1 MRSNYLSRIIFSL
14 FLGVMAM
21 PTFSQVSN
29 DNEDE
34 VNKVDHRSAHD
45 YVPGQVL
52 VKMKDGS
59 PANVQRVK
67 GKFKSA
73 GIGQLDAVLRE
84 FGVEG
89 MEQLLPHEKPGRT
102 LRKAKAFNGDVI
114 QERDLSQLYLL
125 QMNAEKAME
134 TQQLIERLSAL
145 PEVEFAEPNYK
156 AYITADANSF
166 GYEPLFSQLWGLS
179 AINMP
184 QLWGVKKIS
193 QKRPVIAIL
202 DTGID
207 IAHPDL
213 AANVWTNAAEAEGE
227 EGYDNDNNGFKNDI
241 HGWDFINQTGTI
253 RDFNG
258 HGTHCAGI
266 AAAIGDN
273 RLGVVGANPDA
284 LIMPITIMQSDG
296 TGDLATII
304 RGIDYAIAMGA
315 DVLSMSIGTYAT
327 SLAFEQALGRAYQ
340 NAILVAAAGN
350 DGYCLNHDHPERG
363 QKEPMPM
370 FPAAYN
376 FVLGVQ
382 ASAASGA
389 MAGFSNY
396 DDNGAFF
403 TDWGEDKL
411 YNYELRAPGASIM
424 SIWPGGKY
432 RSLNGTSMACPLVA
446 GALSRL
452 IQCKEIGSKEELFGD
467 LIHSTTRVGDLDIY
481 KAYQWNDTNRRPSLS
496 FVTYTI
502 DDSDGDGRL
511 DAGETIAIY
520 PTLRNDWGTAAN
532 IQISIEP
539 DEPEDPNIV
548 EFLDANVAF
557 GSDLSSYAKN
567 TASTPLRIKISEA
580 CADNRHI
587 KLLLKAKCDN
597 ITSDMEQ
604 PIVLVANNMVEIG
617 GVISENTTLTADQV
631 YYVANDLAIMEG
643 ATLTIEPGTRLE
655 FAAGKSLSSFGKL
668 QAKGTPEKPII
679 FTGHAGE
686 GPWGYINSHKPT
698 GVLRNGSYIWTNS
711 DQTLFTLVET
721 NETPIQI
728 LSKRTAYR
736 YYNPNEENSPG
747 RTFPLYYY
755 MKDFQDYLNTSS
767 TNQMDIPYCK
777 LADPSF
783 LTPYVLKAL
792 EAFNNYIGQWPSEP
806 DELHTKSFICEFS
819 PEIFW
824 KSYAYPR
831 DTISYCKMDGGKIV
845 GSPIRSVPPIMN
857 DCVLEPCSGDDIT
870 TGIVTVNGE
879 RNVIQNMI
887 ETSGYGQIK
896 PGTEDRKSYINMR
909 FTNIVNND
917 YCRHTMNLPQY
928 AKMPFNNYFNNKT
941 TDPRYGTY
949 MLKALSD
956 VPSVSRAEHPSYL
969 GTAREDLVRP
979 YIIEFG
985 NTGNLSETTYATVD
999 LSNMPDRPYAEAH
1012 GIVWK
1017 VVVNGYD
1024 AQDEFEQLPPLG
1036 VGRHKF
1042 EVYFNRPMN
1051 KEVAPQISFGVRE
1064 PYTQQ
1069 PVAEDGSWNEE
1080 GTIYTAYKTITG
1092 KTKSDGLNR
1101 IYVYGAEDNE
1111 FFEIPYE
1118 KSRFNINIQA
1128 AGSMATGFMAE
1139 AGLGRVNL
1147 TWNNE
1152 ENNFDDAMGFNI
1164 YRYNYVEK
1172 DSLDRYGKPTGVKI
1186 VVPDTIRINQ
1196 EIVDV
1201 EATEYTDYE
1210 VIPGETYYYYYKVLS
1225 TDLKEYDISNV
1236 VTVTPQTSEL
1246 GDANGSGDVDVADVI
1261 TTVNY
1266 AAGQQPKPF
1275 IFEAADM
1282 NADLGIDILDVIGII
1297 KKIMNPGADAQAL
1310 AEATATY
1317 TIENGTLYVESP
1329 VALAGVQVQLAM
1341 DEGENE
1347 VRVAEGLN
1355 GFEHTSAWLS
1365 ENDYLFLAYN
1375 MNSKTL
1381 PAGKHALLH
1390 IGNGLVAQMRLADS
1404 AGRNVEAI
1412 GDDATKIN
1420 RMATDVMTVPG
1431 IYDLQ
1436 GRKITNDSQW
1446 QGQLPKGVY
1455 IVNGKKVVR

>member
-34 VNKVDHRSAHD
+34 VNKVDQRSAHD

-184 QLWGVKKIS
+184 QLWGVNMIS

-327 SLAFEQALGRAYQ
+327 SLALEQALGRAYQ

-350 DGYCLNHDHPERG
+350 DAYCLNHGHPEKG
-363 QKEPMPM
+363 QIAPMPM

-403 TDWGEDKL
+403 TEWGEDKL

-432 RSLNGTSMACPLVA
+432 RSLSGTSMACPLVA

-481 KAYQWNDTNRRPSLS
+481 KAYQWNDTNRQPSLS

-502 DDSDGDGRL
+502 DDSEGDGDGRP

-539 DEPEDPNIV
+539 DELEDPNIV

-567 TASTPLRIKISEA
+567 TASTPLRIKISET

-597 ITSDMEQ
+597 ITSGMEQ
-604 PIVLVANNMVEIG
+604 RVVLVANNMVEIG

-655 FAAGKSLSSFGKL
+655 FAADKSLSSFGKL

-698 GVLRNGSYIWTNS
+698 GVLREDDHIWTNS
-711 DQTLFTLVET
+711 DQTLFTFVKT
-721 NETPIQI
+721 DETPISFKYEY
-728 LSKRTAYR
+728 LLYA
-736 YYNPNEENSPG
+736 YYNAAEEKSPSKKFYLRDYMEEFIDFNSH
-747 RTFPLYYY
+747 
-755 MKDFQDYLNTSS
+755 S
-767 TNQMDIPYCK
+767 TLDIPYHK

-792 EAFNNYIGQWPSEP
+792 EDLNNYMSQWPSEP
-806 DELHTKSFICEFS
+806 DELHTEKFGSYLYAPQYSWHC
-819 PEIFW
+819 
-824 KSYAYPR
+824 YAYPR
-831 DTISYCKMDGGKIV
+831 DTISYCRIDGGKILTV
-845 GSPIRSVPPIMN
+845 EYKSVPPIMN
-857 DCVLEPCSGDDIT
+857 DCVLEPCSYINVAEEMMRAM
-870 TGIVTVNGE
+870 IKGE
-879 RNVIQNMI
+879 RNVIQNI
-887 ETSGYGQIK
+887 RDTYGNGSL
-896 PGTEDRKSYINMR
+896 PSAGNSYYNNEMR
-909 FTNIVNND
+909 YSNIVNND
-917 YCRHTMNLPQY
+917 YGGKTICLPIY
-928 AKMPFNNYFNNKT
+928 TEMLFNNYFNNKT
-941 TDPRYGTY
+941 TRYGTY
-949 MLKALSD
+949 MLHAYSS

-979 YIIEFG
+979 LIIEFG
-985 NTGNLSETTYATVD
+985 NTGNLSGTTYATVD

-1152 ENNFDDAMGFNI
+1152 ENDFDDAMGFNI

-1172 DSLDRYGKPTGVKI
+1172 DSLDSYGKPTGVKI

-1297 KKIMNPGADAQAL
+1297 KKIMNLGADAQAL

-1329 VALAGVQVQLAM
+1329 VALAGVQVQLAL

-1375 MNSKTL
+1375 MNGKTL
-1381 PAGKHALLH
+1381 PAGKHTLLH

>member
-1 MRSNYLSRIIFSL
+1 MRSSYLSRIIFSL

-34 VNKVDHRSAHD
+34 VNKVDQRSAHD

-89 MEQLLPHEKPGRT
+89 MEQLLPHENLGRT

-184 QLWGVKKIS
+184 QLWGVKTIS

-227 EGYDNDNNGFKNDI
+227 EGYDNDNNGFKNDV

-327 SLAFEQALGRAYQ
+327 SLALEQALGRAYQ

-350 DGYCLNHDHPERG
+350 DAYCLNHDHPERG

-403 TDWGEDKL
+403 TEWGEDKL

-432 RSLNGTSMACPLVA
+432 RSLSGTSMACPLVA

-481 KAYQWNDTNRRPSLS
+481 KAYLLNDTNRQPSLS

-502 DDSDGDGRL
+502 DDSEGDGDGRP
-511 DAGETIAIY
+511 DAGETISIY

-539 DEPEDPNIV
+539 DELEDPNIV

-557 GSDLSSYAKN
+557 GSDLSSYGKN
-567 TASTPLRIKISEA
+567 ISANPIRFKVREDCTDGRKICMVFRA
-580 CADNRHI
+580 T
-587 KLLLKAKCDN
+587 CDN
-597 ITSDMEQ
+597 ITEE
-604 PIVLVANNMVEIG
+604 LVHEF
-617 GVISENTTLTADQV
+617 TLTAENGVELGGIISEDMTLYPNV
-631 YYVANDLAIMEG
+631 HYIVTKTLAVEEG
-643 ATLTIEPGTRLE
+643 AVLTILPGTVLKFKKGVSLYIPMGSLHCEGEPGNM
-655 FAAGKSLSSFGKL
+655 
-668 QAKGTPEKPII
+668 IV
-679 FTGHAGE
+679 FTMA
-686 GPWGYINSHKPT
+686 
-698 GVLRNGSYIWTNS
+698 
-711 DQTLFTLVET
+711 D
-721 NETPIQI
+721 NETG
-728 LSKRTAYR
+728 
-736 YYNPNEENSPG
+736 NMEE
-747 RTFPLYYY
+747 
-755 MKDFQDYLNTSS
+755 LNLNKNTVKY
-767 TNQMDIPYCK
+767 TK
-777 LADPSF
+777 FFGLR
-783 LTPYVLKAL
+783 
-792 EAFNNYIGQWPSEP
+792 FNNGNHDTYGLSTVNMINCIVENC
-806 DELHTKSFICEFS
+806 HTKSYLFS
-819 PEIFW
+819 NNALLNKTNVMYSSGKTQI
-824 KSYAYPR
+824 YAT
-831 DTISYCKMDGGKIV
+831 DFTFSN
-845 GSPIRSVPPIMN
+845 S
-857 DCVLEPCSGDDIT
+857 
-870 TGIVTVNGE
+870 
-879 RNVIQNMI
+879 NVIGNYVTENQPDYWGKATYISSNAFGNRGESSGEYTNIGYYSKTPKNYLPESPNYLGSAREDIIRKGLWDMNHP
-887 ETSGYGQIK
+887 TYNSGYG
-896 PGTEDRKSYINMR
+896 
-909 FTNIVNND
+909 
-917 YCRHTMNLPQY
+917 
-928 AKMPFNNYFNNKT
+928 
-941 TDPRYGTY
+941 TY
-949 MLKALSD
+949 
-956 VPSVSRAEHPSYL
+956 
-969 GTAREDLVRP
+969 
-979 YIIEFG
+979 
-985 NTGNLSETTYATVD
+985 NLSNTLT
-999 LSNMPDRPYAEAH
+999 RPSAEAH

-1147 TWNNE
+1147 TWNND

-1172 DSLDRYGKPTGVKI
+1172 DSLDSYGKPTGVKI

-1210 VIPGETYYYYYKVLS
+1210 VVPGETYYYYYKVLS

-1317 TIENGTLYVESP
+1317 TVENGTLYVESP
-1329 VALAGVQVQLAM
+1329 VALAGVQVQLAL

-1375 MNSKTL
+1375 MNGKTL

>member
-1 MRSNYLSRIIFSL
+1 MRSSYLSRIIFSL

-34 VNKVDHRSAHD
+34 VNKVDQRSAHD

-166 GYEPLFSQLWGLS
+166 GDEPLFSQLWGLS

-315 DVLSMSIGTYAT
+315 DVLSMSLGTYAT
-327 SLAFEQALGRAYQ
+327 SLALEQALGRAYQ

-350 DGYCLNHDHPERG
+350 DGCCLNHDHPERG
-363 QKEPMPM
+363 QTAPMPM

-403 TDWGEDKL
+403 TEWGEDKL

-481 KAYQWNDTNRRPSLS
+481 KAYLLNDTNRQPSLS

-502 DDSDGDGRL
+502 DDSEGDGDGRP

-520 PTLRNDWGTAAN
+520 PTLRNAWGTAAN
-532 IQISIEP
+532 IQISIEL
-539 DEPEDPNIV
+539 DELEDPNIV

-567 TASTPLRIKISEA
+567 TASTPLRIKISET

-597 ITSDMEQ
+597 ITSGMEQ
-604 PIVLVANNMVEIG
+604 RVVLVANNMVEIG

-655 FAAGKSLSSFGKL
+655 FAADKSLSSFGKL

-698 GVLRNGSYIWTNS
+698 GVLREGDYIWTNS
-711 DQTLFTLVET
+711 DHTLFTFIQT
-721 NETPIQI
+721 NETPISFGTYS
-728 LSKRTAYR
+728 LFA
-736 YYNPNEENSPG
+736 YYNPAEEIKPSKNFSLIDYMEEIRDLNSSN
-747 RTFPLYYY
+747 RL
-755 MKDFQDYLNTSS
+755 
-767 TNQMDIPYCK
+767 DIPYHK

-792 EAFNNYIGQWPSEP
+792 EDLNNYMSQWPSEP
-806 DELHTKSFICEFS
+806 DELHTEKFAGN
-819 PEIFW
+819 FW
-824 KSYAYPR
+824 STIWCSYAYPR
-831 DTISYCKMDGGKIV
+831 DTISYCKIDGGEISKK
-845 GSPIRSVPPIMN
+845 GHVPPIMYN
-857 DCVLEPCSGDDIT
+857 CVMEPCSR
-870 TGIVTVNGE
+870 GISLSMLNAVKGE
-879 RNVIQNMI
+879 CNVIQNMLSGGGS
-887 ETSGYGQIK
+887 TSIAVSNAANGLK
-896 PGTEDRKSYINMR
+896 
-909 FTNIVNND
+909 FTNIINGKASDTGNIPS
-917 YCRHTMNLPQY
+917 YKNMY
-928 AKMPFNNYFNNKT
+928 FNNYFNNT
-941 TDPRYGTY
+941 LMY
-949 MLKALSD
+949 MLLEYDK
-956 VPSVSRAEHPSYL
+956 VPSVSRAEYPSYL

-979 YIIEFG
+979 YIFEFG
-985 NTGNLSETTYATVD
+985 NTGNSNNITYATLD

-1152 ENNFDDAMGFNI
+1152 ENDFDDAMGFNI

-1172 DSLDRYGKPTGVKI
+1172 DSLDSYGKPTGVKI

-1210 VIPGETYYYYYKVLS
+1210 VVPGETYYYYYKVLS

-1317 TIENGTLYVESP
+1317 TVENGTLYVESP
-1329 VALAGVQVQLAM
+1329 VALAGVQVQLAL

-1375 MNSKTL
+1375 MNGKTL

>member
-1 MRSNYLSRIIFSL
+1 MRSNYLSRIFFSL

-166 GYEPLFSQLWGLS
+166 SYEPLFSQLWGLS

-327 SLAFEQALGRAYQ
+327 SLALEQALGRAYQ

-363 QKEPMPM
+363 QQEPKPM

-403 TDWGEDKL
+403 TKWGEDKL
-411 YNYELRAPGASIM
+411 YNYELRAPGASIL

-481 KAYQWNDTNRRPSLS
+481 KAYQLNDTNRQPSLS
-496 FVTYTI
+496 FVTCTI
-502 DDSDGDGRL
+502 DDSEGDGDGRP

-520 PTLRNDWGTAAN
+520 PTLRNGWGTAAN

-539 DEPEDPNIV
+539 DELEDPNIV

-567 TASTPLRIKISEA
+567 TANTPLRIKISET

-597 ITSDMEQ
+597 ITSEMEQ
-604 PIVLVANNMVEIG
+604 PVVLVANNMVEIG
-617 GVISENTTLTADQV
+617 GLISENTTLTADQV

-655 FAAGKSLSSFGKL
+655 FAANKSLTSFGKL

-686 GPWGYINSHKPT
+686 GPWGHIHSHQPK
-698 GVLRNGSYIWTNS
+698 GVLREGDQIWTNS
-711 DQTLFTLVET
+711 DQTLFTFIKT
-721 NETPIQI
+721 DETPISFNRI
-728 LSKRTAYR
+728 SLLFA
-736 YYNPNEENSPG
+736 YYNPSEENEPSKYFYL
-747 RTFPLYYY
+747 RNY
-755 MKDFQDYLNTSS
+755 MEEFRDPNYSNSLE
-767 TNQMDIPYCK
+767 IPYHK

-792 EAFNNYIGQWPSEP
+792 EDLKNYMSQWPSEP
-806 DELHTKSFICEFS
+806 DELHTKKFS
-819 PEIFW
+819 SSLYAPQSSW
-824 KSYAYPR
+824 HCYAYPR
-831 DTISYCKMDGGKIV
+831 DTISYCRIDGGENFRYIN
-845 GSPIRSVPPIMN
+845 SVEIPPVKY
-857 DCVLEPCSGDDIT
+857 DCVIESPREFEFHYEK
-870 TGIVTVNGE
+870 GE
-879 RNVIQNMI
+879 RNVIHNFIGSWNGWVAGGI
-887 ETSGYGQIK
+887 EVSEYLK
-896 PGTEDRKSYINMR
+896 
-909 FTNIVNND
+909 FTNIVNNSLEDLVD
-917 YCRHTMNLPQY
+917 YEYLSC
-928 AKMPFNNYFNNKT
+928 NNFFNNKANNKKDGT
-941 TDPRYGTY
+941 TY
-949 MLKALSD
+949 MLKAWD
-956 VPSVSRAEHPSYL
+956 TTPSVSRAEYPSYL

-979 YIIEFG
+979 YIFEFG
-985 NTGNLSETTYATVD
+985 NTGNSSYYTYATLD

-1172 DSLDRYGKPTGVKI
+1172 DSLDRYGNPTGVKI

-1282 NADLGIDILDVIGII
+1282 NADFGIDILDVIGII

-1329 VALAGVQVQLAM
+1329 VALAGVQVQLAL

-1375 MNSKTL
+1375 MNGKTL

-1455 IVNGKKVVR
+1455 IINGKKVVR

>member
-213 AANVWTNAAEAEGE
+213 AANVWTNTAEAEGE
-227 EGYDNDNNGFKNDI
+227 EGYDNDNNGFKNDV

-284 LIMPITIMQSDG
+284 IIMPITIMQSDG

-315 DVLSMSIGTYAT
+315 DILSMSIGTYAT
-327 SLAFEQALGRAYQ
+327 SLALEQALGRAYQ

-350 DGYCLNHDHPERG
+350 DGRSLTHYHLGRPA
-363 QKEPMPM
+363 PMPM

-389 MAGFSNY
+389 MAGFSNF
-396 DDNGAFF
+396 DDDGAFF
-403 TDWGEDKL
+403 TEWGEDKL

-432 RSLNGTSMACPLVA
+432 RSLSGTSMACPLVA

-467 LIHSTTRVGDLDIY
+467 LIHSTTSVGDLDIY
-481 KAYQWNDTNRRPSLS
+481 KAYQWNDTNRQPSLS

-502 DDSDGDGRL
+502 DDSGGDGDGRP

-539 DEPEDPNIV
+539 DELEDPNIV

-567 TASTPLRIKISEA
+567 TASTPLRIKISET

-604 PIVLVANNMVEIG
+604 PVVLVANNMVEIG
-617 GVISENTTLTADQV
+617 GMISENTTLTADQV

-655 FAAGKSLSSFGKL
+655 FAANKSLSSFGKL

-698 GVLRNGSYIWTNS
+698 GVFRQGGHIYTNS
-711 DQTLFTLVET
+711 DQTLFTFVKT
-721 NETPIQI
+721 DETPIPFDQPYMVY
-728 LSKRTAYR
+728 A
-736 YYNPNEENSPG
+736 YYNPVEEISPSKSFFLNDYMRDFKDLNSSDW
-747 RTFPLYYY
+747 L
-755 MKDFQDYLNTSS
+755 
-767 TNQMDIPYCK
+767 DIPYHK

-792 EAFNNYIGQWPSEP
+792 EDLNNYMSQWPSEP
-806 DELHTKSFICEFS
+806 DELHT
-819 PEIFW
+819 EIFVGHL
-824 KSYAYPR
+824 YAPQNTWRCYASPC
-831 DTISYCKMDGGKIV
+831 DTISYCRIDGGKIV
-845 GSPIRSVPPIMN
+845 KTLGVPPIMN
-857 DCVLEPCSGDDIT
+857 DCVLEPCAGSVVMRDILEK
-870 TGIVTVNGE
+870 IKGE
-879 RNVIQNMI
+879 RNVLQN
-887 ETSGYGQIK
+887 IK
-896 PGTEDRKSYINMR
+896 ELTINR
-909 FTNIVNND
+909 SILSRPAISLRYSNIVNND
-917 YCRHTMNLPQY
+917 WGADLANIPEYKSMSN
-928 AKMPFNNYFNNKT
+928 NNYFNTKT
-941 TDPRYGTY
+941 TPTSSGTY
-949 MLKALSD
+949 VTYILKAYSS

-979 YIIEFG
+979 YILEFG
-985 NTGNLSETTYATVD
+985 NINNNISGTTYATLD

-1069 PVAEDGSWNEE
+1069 PVAEEGSWNEE

-1147 TWNNE
+1147 TWNND

-1172 DSLDRYGKPTGVKI
+1172 DSLDSYGKPTGVKI

-1317 TIENGTLYVESP
+1317 TVENGTLYVESP
-1329 VALAGVQVQLAM
+1329 VALAGVQVQLAL

-1375 MNSKTL
+1375 MNGKTL

>member
-1 MRSNYLSRIIFSL
+1 MRSNYLSRIFFSL

-227 EGYDNDNNGFKNDI
+227 EGYDNDNNGFKNDV

-304 RGIDYAIAMGA
+304 RGIDYAIAMEA

-327 SLAFEQALGRAYQ
+327 SLALEQALGRAYQ

-350 DGYCLNHDHPERG
+350 DGCCLNHPHPG
-363 QKEPMPM
+363 QLAPMPM

-403 TDWGEDKL
+403 TEWGEDKL

-481 KAYQWNDTNRRPSLS
+481 KAYQWNDTNRQPSLS

-502 DDSDGDGRL
+502 NDSEGDGDGRP

-539 DEPEDPNIV
+539 DELEDPNIV

-557 GSDLSSYAKN
+557 GSDLSGYAKN
-567 TASTPLRIKISEA
+567 TASTPLRIKISET

-597 ITSDMEQ
+597 IISDMEQ
-604 PIVLVANNMVEIG
+604 PVVLVANNMVEIG

-631 YYVANDLAIMEG
+631 YYVAKDLAIMEG

-655 FAAGKSLSSFGKL
+655 FAADKSLSSFGKL
-668 QAKGTPEKPII
+668 QAKGTPEEPII

-686 GPWGYINSHKPT
+686 APWGYIHSHKAS
-698 GVLRNGSYIWTNS
+698 GVLKTGTGIYTNS
-711 DQTLFTLVET
+711 DQTLFT
-721 NETPIQI
+721 
-728 LSKRTAYR
+728 
-736 YYNPNEENSPG
+736 
-747 RTFPLYYY
+747 
-755 MKDFQDYLNTSS
+755 
-767 TNQMDIPYCK
+767 
-777 LADPSF
+777 
-783 LTPYVLKAL
+783 
-792 EAFNNYIGQWPSEP
+792 
-806 DELHTKSFICEFS
+806 
-819 PEIFW
+819 
-824 KSYAYPR
+824 
-831 DTISYCKMDGGKIV
+831 
-845 GSPIRSVPPIMN
+845 
-857 DCVLEPCSGDDIT
+857 
-870 TGIVTVNGE
+870 
-879 RNVIQNMI
+879 
-887 ETSGYGQIK
+887 
-896 PGTEDRKSYINMR
+896 
-909 FTNIVNND
+909 FT
-917 YCRHTMNLPQY
+917 
-928 AKMPFNNYFNNKT
+928 
-941 TDPRYGTY
+941 
-949 MLKALSD
+949 
-956 VPSVSRAEHPSYL
+956 
-969 GTAREDLVRP
+969 
-979 YIIEFG
+979 
-985 NTGNLSETTYATVD
+985 
-999 LSNMPDRPYAEAH
+999 
-1012 GIVWK
+1012 
-1017 VVVNGYD
+1017 
-1024 AQDEFEQLPPLG
+1024 
-1036 VGRHKF
+1036 
-1042 EVYFNRPMN
+1042 
-1051 KEVAPQISFGVRE
+1051 
-1064 PYTQQ
+1064 
-1069 PVAEDGSWNEE
+1069 
-1080 GTIYTAYKTITG
+1080 
-1092 KTKSDGLNR
+1092 
-1101 IYVYGAEDNE
+1101 
-1111 FFEIPYE
+1111 
-1118 KSRFNINIQA
+1118 
-1128 AGSMATGFMAE
+1128 
-1139 AGLGRVNL
+1139 
-1147 TWNNE
+1147 
-1152 ENNFDDAMGFNI
+1152 
-1164 YRYNYVEK
+1164 
-1172 DSLDRYGKPTGVKI
+1172 
-1186 VVPDTIRINQ
+1186 
-1196 EIVDV
+1196 
-1201 EATEYTDYE
+1201 
-1210 VIPGETYYYYYKVLS
+1210 
-1225 TDLKEYDISNV
+1225 
-1236 VTVTPQTSEL
+1236 
-1246 GDANGSGDVDVADVI
+1246 
-1261 TTVNY
+1261 
-1266 AAGQQPKPF
+1266 
-1275 IFEAADM
+1275 
-1282 NADLGIDILDVIGII
+1282 
-1297 KKIMNPGADAQAL
+1297 
-1310 AEATATY
+1310 
-1317 TIENGTLYVESP
+1317 
-1329 VALAGVQVQLAM
+1329 
-1341 DEGENE
+1341 
-1347 VRVAEGLN
+1347 
-1355 GFEHTSAWLS
+1355 
-1365 ENDYLFLAYN
+1365 
-1375 MNSKTL
+1375 
-1381 PAGKHALLH
+1381 
-1390 IGNGLVAQMRLADS
+1390 
-1404 AGRNVEAI
+1404 
-1412 GDDATKIN
+1412 
-1420 RMATDVMTVPG
+1420 
-1431 IYDLQ
+1431 
-1436 GRKITNDSQW
+1436 
-1446 QGQLPKGVY
+1446 
-1455 IVNGKKVVR
+1455 

>member
-1 MRSNYLSRIIFSL
+1 MRSSYLSRIFFSL

-184 QLWGVKKIS
+184 QLWGVNKIS

-213 AANVWTNAAEAEGE
+213 AANVWTNTAEAEGE

-327 SLAFEQALGRAYQ
+327 SLALEQALGRAYQ

-363 QKEPMPM
+363 QIAPMPM

-403 TDWGEDKL
+403 TEWGEDKF

-481 KAYQWNDTNRRPSLS
+481 KAYQLNDTNRQPSLS

-502 DDSDGDGRL
+502 DDSEGDGDGRP

-520 PTLRNDWGTAAN
+520 PTLRNAWGTAAN

-539 DEPEDPNIV
+539 DELEDPNIV

-567 TASTPLRIKISEA
+567 TASTPLRIKISET

-604 PIVLVANNMVEIG
+604 PVVLVANNMVEIG

-655 FAAGKSLSSFGKL
+655 FAADKSLSSFGKL

-679 FTGHAGE
+679 FTGHVGE
-686 GPWGYINSHKPT
+686 GPWGYIDSHAST
-698 GVLRNGSYIWTNS
+698 GLLRRGSTIWTNI
-711 DQTLFTLVET
+711 DRTLFTFVKT
-721 NETPIQI
+721 DETPIEVTDF
-728 LSKRTAYR
+728 SAYA
-736 YYNPNEENSPG
+736 YYNPAEEDLPQEYFFLGN
-747 RTFPLYYY
+747 Y
-755 MKDFQDYLNTSS
+755 MKDFKNVYHDLE
-767 TNQMDIPYCK
+767 IPNHK
-777 LADPSF
+777 LTDPSF

-792 EAFNNYIGQWPSEP
+792 EDLNNYMSQWPSEP
-806 DELHTKSFICEFS
+806 DELHTKYFS
-819 PEIFW
+819 NILDIDIW
-824 KSYAYPR
+824 SSYAYPR
-831 DTISYCKMDGGKIV
+831 DTISYCRIDGGKIF
-845 GSPIRSVPPIMN
+845 RSVNDIPPIMN
-857 DCVLEPCSGDDIT
+857 DCVLEPCSYYE
-870 TGIVTVNGE
+870 VTKNISNANGE

-887 ETSGYGQIK
+887 EKCSSIMITLSSELY
-896 PGTEDRKSYINMR
+896 DNMR

-917 YCRHTMNLPQY
+917 YYGNIAFLPKY
-928 AKMPFNNYFNNKT
+928 ANMHFNNYFNNKT
-941 TDPRYGTY
+941 TVPGTY
-949 MLKALSD
+949 MLVAASK

-985 NTGNLSETTYATVD
+985 NTGNLSGTTYATLD

-1152 ENNFDDAMGFNI
+1152 ENDFDDAMGFNI

-1186 VVPDTIRINQ
+1186 VVPDTIRVNQ

-1275 IFEAADM
+1275 IFEAADI

-1317 TIENGTLYVESP
+1317 TVENGTLYVESP
-1329 VALAGVQVQLAM
+1329 VALAGVQVQLAL

-1375 MNSKTL
+1375 MNGKTL

-1390 IGNGLVAQMRLADS
+1390 IGNGLVAQMRLSDS

>member
-1 MRSNYLSRIIFSL
+1 MRSSYLSRIIFSL

-34 VNKVDHRSAHD
+34 VNKVDQRSAHD

-102 LRKAKAFNGDVI
+102 LRKTKAFNGDVI

-166 GYEPLFSQLWGLS
+166 GNEPLFSQLWGLS

-184 QLWGVKKIS
+184 QLWGVNKIS

-327 SLAFEQALGRAYQ
+327 SLALEQALGRAYQ

-350 DGYCLNHDHPERG
+350 DAYCLNHDHPERG

-382 ASAASGA
+382 ASAASGE

-396 DDNGAFF
+396 DDNGVFF
-403 TDWGEDKL
+403 TEWGEDKL

-424 SIWPGGKY
+424 SVWPGGKY
-432 RSLNGTSMACPLVA
+432 RSLNGTSMACSLVA

-481 KAYQWNDTNRRPSLS
+481 KAYQWNDTNRQPSLS

-502 DDSDGDGRL
+502 DDSEGDGDGRP

-520 PTLRNDWGTAAN
+520 PTLRNDWGQAEN
-532 IQISIEP
+532 IRFSLELA
-539 DEPEDPNIV
+539 EAEDPTIV
-548 EFLDANVAF
+548 EFLDDNADF
-557 GSDLSSYAKN
+557 GKQLSSYGKN
-567 TASTPLRIKISEA
+567 ISANPIRFKVREDCTDGRKICMVFRA
-580 CADNRHI
+580 T
-587 KLLLKAKCDN
+587 CDN
-597 ITSDMEQ
+597 ITEE
-604 PIVLVANNMVEIG
+604 LVHEF
-617 GVISENTTLTADQV
+617 TLTAENGVELGGIISEDMTLYPNV
-631 YYVANDLAIMEG
+631 HYIVTKTLAVEEG
-643 ATLTIEPGTRLE
+643 AVLTILPGTVLKFKKGVSLYIPMGSLHCEGEPGNMIVFTMADNETGNMGVLDLNKNTVKYTKFFGLRTNGGDNRTYGLSTVNMINCIVE
-655 FAAGKSLSSFGKL
+655 NCYSGEYLFSNKTLLNKTNVMYSSGDTHMYASNFTFSNSNVIGNYVNENYPDYWGKATYISSNAFGNRGKSS
-668 QAKGTPEKPII
+668 
-679 FTGHAGE
+679 GE
-686 GPWGYINSHKPT
+686 Y
-698 GVLRNGSYIWTNS
+698 
-711 DQTLFTLVET
+711 
-721 NETPIQI
+721 
-728 LSKRTAYR
+728 
-736 YYNPNEENSPG
+736 
-747 RTFPLYYY
+747 
-755 MKDFQDYLNTSS
+755 
-767 TNQMDIPYCK
+767 
-777 LADPSF
+777 
-783 LTPYVLKAL
+783 
-792 EAFNNYIGQWPSEP
+792 
-806 DELHTKSFICEFS
+806 
-819 PEIFW
+819 
-824 KSYAYPR
+824 
-831 DTISYCKMDGGKIV
+831 
-845 GSPIRSVPPIMN
+845 
-857 DCVLEPCSGDDIT
+857 
-870 TGIVTVNGE
+870 
-879 RNVIQNMI
+879 
-887 ETSGYGQIK
+887 
-896 PGTEDRKSYINMR
+896 
-909 FTNIVNND
+909 TNIGYYSTTSKN
-917 YCRHTMNLPQY
+917 YLPES
-928 AKMPFNNYFNNKT
+928 PN
-941 TDPRYGTY
+941 
-949 MLKALSD
+949 
-956 VPSVSRAEHPSYL
+956 YL
-969 GTAREDLVRP
+969 GSARED
-979 YIIEFG
+979 IIRKG
-985 NTGNLSETTYATVD
+985 LWDMNHPTYNLGYGLYNLSNTLT
-999 LSNMPDRPYAEAH
+999 RPSAEAH

-1147 TWNNE
+1147 TWNND

-1172 DSLDRYGKPTGVKI
+1172 DSLDSYGKPTGVKI

-1210 VIPGETYYYYYKVLS
+1210 VIPGDTYYYYYKVLS

-1317 TIENGTLYVESP
+1317 TVENGTLYVESP

-1365 ENDYLFLAYN
+1365 ENDYQFLAYN
-1375 MNSKTL
+1375 MNGKTL

>member
-34 VNKVDHRSAHD
+34 VNKVDQRSAHD

-89 MEQLLPHEKPGRT
+89 MEQLLPHENPGRT
-102 LRKAKAFNGDVI
+102 LRKATAFNGDVI

-166 GYEPLFSQLWGLS
+166 GDEPLFSQLWGLS

-184 QLWGVKKIS
+184 QLWGVKTIS

-327 SLAFEQALGRAYQ
+327 SLALEQALGRAYQ

-350 DGYCLNHDHPERG
+350 DAYCLNHDHPERG

-403 TDWGEDKL
+403 TEWGEDKL

-432 RSLNGTSMACPLVA
+432 RSLSGTSMACPLVA

-467 LIHSTTRVGDLDIY
+467 LIHSTTSVGDLDIY
-481 KAYQWNDTNRRPSLS
+481 KAYQWNDTNRQPSLS

-502 DDSDGDGRL
+502 DDSEGDGDGRP

-539 DEPEDPNIV
+539 DELEDPNIV
-548 EFLDANVAF
+548 EYLDANVAF

-567 TASTPLRIKISEA
+567 TASTPLRIKISET

-604 PIVLVANNMVEIG
+604 SIVLVANNMVEIG
-617 GVISENTTLTADQV
+617 GMISENTTLTADQV
-631 YYVANDLAIMEG
+631 YYVAKDLVIMEG
-643 ATLTIEPGTRLE
+643 TTLTIEPGTRLE
-655 FAAGKSLSSFGKL
+655 FAADKSLTSFGKL

-686 GPWGYINSHKPT
+686 GPWGYINSHEPS
-698 GVLRNGSYIWTNS
+698 GVLRMGKSIYTNS
-711 DQTLFTLVET
+711 NQTLFTFVKT
-721 NETPIQI
+721 DETPIE
-728 LSKRTAYR
+728 KAFGFTAYA
-736 YYNPNEENSPG
+736 YYNPAEGKDPSKTFSLLDYMREFENLHFG
-747 RTFPLYYY
+747 ML
-755 MKDFQDYLNTSS
+755 
-767 TNQMDIPYCK
+767 DIPNHK

-792 EAFNNYIGQWPSEP
+792 EDLNNYMSQWPSEP
-806 DELHTKSFICEFS
+806 DELHTEKFS
-819 PEIFW
+819 SGLGAVSW
-824 KSYAYPR
+824 QGYTYPR
-831 DTISYCKMDGGKIV
+831 DTISYCKIDGGKIAKE
-845 GSPIRSVPPIMN
+845 SSIPPIMN
-857 DCVLEPCSGDDIT
+857 DCVLEPCSYSS
-870 TGIVTVNGE
+870 VTRSMLSYTNGE
-879 RNVIQNMI
+879 CNVIQNIREMI
-887 ETSGYGQIK
+887 HNGSVGSSF
-896 PGTEDRKSYINMR
+896 PINLR

-917 YCRHTMNLPQY
+917 YYGSTAYTPDY
-928 AKMPFNNYFNNKT
+928 AEMFFNNYFNNKT
-941 TDPRYGTY
+941 TDPSFGIY
-949 MLKALSD
+949 MLKAFST
-956 VPSVSRAEHPSYL
+956 VPSVSHAEHPSYL

-979 YIIEFG
+979 YILEFG
-985 NTGNLSETTYATVD
+985 NTGNLYGTTYATLD

-1139 AGLGRVNL
+1139 AGLGRVSL

-1152 ENNFDDAMGFNI
+1152 ENDFDDAMGFNI

-1329 VALAGVQVQLAM
+1329 VALAGVQVQLAL

-1375 MNSKTL
+1375 MNGKTL

-1455 IVNGKKVVR
+1455 IINGKKVVR

>member
-1 MRSNYLSRIIFSL
+1 MRSNYLSRIFFSL

-184 QLWGVKKIS
+184 QLWGVKTIS

-227 EGYDNDNNGFKNDI
+227 EGYDNDNNGFKNDV

-296 TGDLATII
+296 TGDIATLI

-327 SLAFEQALGRAYQ
+327 SLALEQALGRAYQ

-403 TDWGEDKL
+403 TEWGEDKL

-481 KAYQWNDTNRRPSLS
+481 KAYLLNDTNRQPSLS

-502 DDSDGDGRL
+502 DDSEGDGDGRP

-539 DEPEDPNIV
+539 DELEDPNIV

-567 TASTPLRIKISEA
+567 TASTPLRIKISET

-604 PIVLVANNMVEIG
+604 PIVLVVTNMVEIG
-617 GVISENTTLTADQV
+617 GMISENTTLTADQV
-631 YYVANDLAIMEG
+631 YYVAKDLVIMEG

-655 FAAGKSLSSFGKL
+655 FAANKSLSSFGKL

-686 GPWGYINSHKPT
+686 GPWGYINSHKPS
-698 GVLRNGSYIWTNS
+698 GVLRTDNYIYTNS
-711 DQTLFTLVET
+711 DQTLFTFVKT
-721 NETPIQI
+721 DETPI
-728 LSKRTAYR
+728 SFKRDRRLDA
-736 YYNPNEENSPG
+736 YYNPIEENGPSKSFFL
-747 RTFPLYYY
+747 RDY
-755 MKDFQDYLNTSS
+755 MRDFLDLNSA
-767 TNQMDIPYCK
+767 DALEIPYHK

-792 EAFNNYIGQWPSEP
+792 EDFNKYMSQWPSEP
-806 DELHTKSFICEFS
+806 DELHTEKFS
-819 PEIFW
+819 CFLYAPFYPW
-824 KSYAYPR
+824 HCYAYPR
-831 DTISYCKMDGGKIV
+831 DTISYCKIDGGKILKS
-845 GSPIRSVPPIMN
+845 GGIPPIMN
-857 DCVLEPCSGDDIT
+857 DCVLEPCSYANVASHISEKG
-870 TGIVTVNGE
+870 NGE
-879 RNVIQNMI
+879 RNVIQNVI
-887 ETSGYGQIK
+887 EQGTSN
-896 PGTEDRKSYINMR
+896 YINLSGEFYNNMR

-917 YCRHTMNLPQY
+917 YYGDTGSLPKY
-928 AKMPFNNYFNNKT
+928 ASMLFNNYFNNKT
-941 TDPRYGTY
+941 TAPSYGTY
-949 MLKALSD
+949 MLVAASN

-985 NTGNLSETTYATVD
+985 NTGGLAGTTYATLD

-1172 DSLDRYGKPTGVKI
+1172 DSLDSYGKPTGVKI

-1317 TIENGTLYVESP
+1317 TVENGTLYVESP

-1375 MNSKTL
+1375 MNGKTL

-1455 IVNGKKVVR
+1455 IINGKKVVR

>member
-1 MRSNYLSRIIFSL
+1 
-14 FLGVMAM
+14 M

-34 VNKVDHRSAHD
+34 VNKVDQRSAHD

-125 QMNAEKAME
+125 QMNAEKTME

-184 QLWGVKKIS
+184 QLWGVKTIS

-227 EGYDNDNNGFKNDI
+227 EGYDNDNNGFKNDV

-284 LIMPITIMQSDG
+284 LIMPITVMQSDG

-327 SLAFEQALGRAYQ
+327 SLALEQALGRAYQ

-350 DGYCLNHDHPERG
+350 DAYCLNHKHPERG

-382 ASAASGA
+382 ASAASGE

-396 DDNGAFF
+396 DDDGAFF
-403 TDWGEDKL
+403 TEWGEDKL

-481 KAYQWNDTNRRPSLS
+481 KAYQWNDTNRQPSLS

-502 DDSDGDGRL
+502 DDSEGDGDGRP

-520 PTLRNDWGTAAN
+520 PTLRNDWGTAEN
-532 IQISIEP
+532 IRLSLELA
-539 DEPEDPNIV
+539 EAEDPTIV
-548 EFLDANVAF
+548 EFLDDNADF
-557 GSDLSSYAKN
+557 GKQLSSYGKN
-567 TASTPLRIKISEA
+567 ISANPIRFKVREDCTDGRKICMVFRA
-580 CADNRHI
+580 T
-587 KLLLKAKCDN
+587 CDN
-597 ITSDMEQ
+597 ITEE
-604 PIVLVANNMVEIG
+604 LVHEF
-617 GVISENTTLTADQV
+617 TLTAENGVELGGIISEDMTLYPNV
-631 YYVANDLAIMEG
+631 HYIVTKTLAVEEG
-643 ATLTIEPGTRLE
+643 AVLTILPGTVLKFKKGVSLNIPTGSLHCEGEPGNMIVFTMADNETGNMKELYLHNNTVKYTKFFGLR
-655 FAAGKSLSSFGKL
+655 FDSGNYITYGLSSVNMINCIVENCYTMSYLFSNNALLNKTNVMYSSGKVQMYAL
-668 QAKGTPEKPII
+668 NVT
-679 FTGHAGE
+679 FS
-686 GPWGYINSHKPT
+686 NS
-698 GVLRNGSYIWTNS
+698 
-711 DQTLFTLVET
+711 
-721 NETPIQI
+721 
-728 LSKRTAYR
+728 
-736 YYNPNEENSPG
+736 
-747 RTFPLYYY
+747 
-755 MKDFQDYLNTSS
+755 
-767 TNQMDIPYCK
+767 
-777 LADPSF
+777 
-783 LTPYVLKAL
+783 
-792 EAFNNYIGQWPSEP
+792 
-806 DELHTKSFICEFS
+806 
-819 PEIFW
+819 
-824 KSYAYPR
+824 
-831 DTISYCKMDGGKIV
+831 
-845 GSPIRSVPPIMN
+845 
-857 DCVLEPCSGDDIT
+857 
-870 TGIVTVNGE
+870 
-879 RNVIQNMI
+879 NVIGNYVNDNQPDRWGDATYISSNAFGNRGESSGEYTNIGYNSTTPKNYLPESPNYLGSAREDIIRKGLWDMNHP
-887 ETSGYGQIK
+887 TYNSGYG
-896 PGTEDRKSYINMR
+896 SY
-909 FTNIVNND
+909 
-917 YCRHTMNLPQY
+917 
-928 AKMPFNNYFNNKT
+928 
-941 TDPRYGTY
+941 
-949 MLKALSD
+949 
-956 VPSVSRAEHPSYL
+956 
-969 GTAREDLVRP
+969 
-979 YIIEFG
+979 
-985 NTGNLSETTYATVD
+985 NLSNTLT
-999 LSNMPDRPYAEAH
+999 RPSAEAH

-1051 KEVAPQISFGVRE
+1051 KEVTPQISFGVRE

-1152 ENNFDDAMGFNI
+1152 ENDFDDAMGFNI

-1172 DSLDRYGKPTGVKI
+1172 DSLDSYGKPTGVKI

-1375 MNSKTL
+1375 MNGKTL

>member
-1 MRSNYLSRIIFSL
+1 MRSNYLSRIFFSL

-34 VNKVDHRSAHD
+34 VNKVDQRSAHD

-184 QLWGVKKIS
+184 QLWGVKTIS

-213 AANVWTNAAEAEGE
+213 AANVWTNTAEEEGE
-227 EGYDNDNNGFKNDI
+227 EGYDNDNNGFKNDV

-284 LIMPITIMQSDG
+284 LIMPITVMQSDG

-327 SLAFEQALGRAYQ
+327 SLALEQALGRAYQ

-350 DGYCLNHDHPERG
+350 DGYCLNHGHLTRG
-363 QKEPMPM
+363 QIAPIPM

-403 TDWGEDKL
+403 TEWGEDKL

-481 KAYQWNDTNRRPSLS
+481 KAYQWDDTNRQPSLS

-502 DDSDGDGRL
+502 DDSEGDGDGRP

-520 PTLRNDWGTAAN
+520 PTLRNDWGQAAN
-532 IQISIEP
+532 IQISIAP
-539 DEPEDPNIV
+539 DELEDPNIV

-567 TASTPLRIKISEA
+567 TASTPLRIKISET

-604 PIVLVANNMVEIG
+604 RVVLVANNMVEIG
-617 GVISENTTLTADQV
+617 GMISENTTLTADQV
-631 YYVANDLAIMEG
+631 YYVADHLAIMEG

-655 FAAGKSLSSFGKL
+655 FAAKKSLSSFGKL

-686 GPWGYINSHKPT
+686 GPWGYITSHAST
-698 GVLRNGSYIWTNS
+698 EVLREGNKIYTNS
-711 DQTLFTLVET
+711 DQTLFTFVKT
-721 NETPIQI
+721 DETPISFESTYPVYGYYNGADGKPEP
-728 LSKRTAYR
+728 SKRFNLVDYM
-736 YYNPNEENSPG
+736 EE
-747 RTFPLYYY
+747 
-755 MKDFQDYLNTSS
+755 FQNLGNASLL
-767 TNQMDIPYCK
+767 DIPYHK

-792 EAFNNYIGQWPSEP
+792 EDLNNYMRQWPSEP
-806 DELHTKSFICEFS
+806 DELHTVKFGSYLYCTI
-819 PEIFW
+819 W
-824 KSYAYPR
+824 RSYANPR
-831 DTISYCKMDGGKIV
+831 DTISYCRIDGGTIFENGKV
-845 GSPIRSVPPIMN
+845 HPIMN
-857 DCVLEPCSGDDIT
+857 DCVFEAN
-870 TGIVTVNGE
+870 VNANSLLIKSEGK
-879 RNVIQNMI
+879 RNVIQNMKLGGGS
-887 ETSGYGQIK
+887 SGYFGVGANYTAEGLKYSNI
-896 PGTEDRKSYINMR
+896 INVD
-909 FTNIVNND
+909 FGANGNLLPD
-917 YCRHTMNLPQY
+917 YKNMLS
-928 AKMPFNNYFNNKT
+928 NNYFNSFT
-941 TDPRYGTY
+941 HGAVGRSYILRAY
-949 MLKALSD
+949 SD

-979 YIIEFG
+979 NIIEFG
-985 NTGNLSETTYATVD
+985 NTGKSSFETFATTD

-1152 ENNFDDAMGFNI
+1152 ENDFDDAMGFNI

-1186 VVPDTIRINQ
+1186 VVPDTIRVNQ

-1375 MNSKTL
+1375 MNGKTL

-1446 QGQLPKGVY
+1446 QGHLPKGVY